1 MCHSGLSQ
9 QRERRLDYAQ
19 GCPDLAAIG
28 SLASGTAIESS
39 KQLVGTIEEMETHDN
54 DPIDDAKT
62 DPWDKLGEQ
71 FASLREKLKDTYRQQ
86 PGADGPTDDEVRDA
100 FHTLGRAWDRLTDAV
115 GTAVRDEGVRQ
126 QAKQAATG
134 FFEAVGTAFSQLG
147 SELRRSRSDE
157 EDTSDPG
164 MPPAS

>member
-1 MCHSGLSQ
+1 LTSWPTV
-9 QRERRLDYAQ
+9 ER
-19 GCPDLAAIG
+19 
-28 SLASGTAIESS
+28 S
-39 KQLVGTIEEMETHDN
+39 KQLIGTIKEMETHDN
-54 DPIDDAKT
+54 DPIDDDKT

-71 FASLREKLKDTYRQQ
+71 FASLRDKLKDTYRHQ
-86 PGADGPTDDEVRDA
+86 PGEEGPSDDEVRDA

-134 FFEAVGTAFSQLG
+134 FFEAVGAAFSQLG
-147 SELRRSRSDE
+147 SELRRTRTDE
-157 EDTSDPG
+157 SSDPG

>member
-1 MCHSGLSQ
+1 
-9 QRERRLDYAQ
+9 
-19 GCPDLAAIG
+19 
-28 SLASGTAIESS
+28 
-39 KQLVGTIEEMETHDN
+39 METHDN
-54 DPIDDAKT
+54 DPIDEAKT

-71 FASLREKLKDTYRQQ
+71 FAALRDKLKDTYRLQ
-86 PGADGPTDDEVRDA
+86 PGAGGPSDEEVRDA

-134 FFEAVGTAFSQLG
+134 FFEAVGAAFSQLG
-147 SELRRSRSDE
+147 NELRRTRSEPE
-157 EDTSDPG
+157 EPSDPG

>member
-1 MCHSGLSQ
+1 MAC
-9 QRERRLDYAQ
+9 
-19 GCPDLAAIG
+19 
-28 SLASGTAIESS
+28 GTAVESS
-39 KQLVGTIEEMETHDN
+39 KQLIGTIEEMEKHDN
-54 DPIDDAKT
+54 DPIDGEKT

-71 FASLREKLKDTYRQQ
+71 FASLREKLADTYRQQ
-86 PGADGPTDDEVRDA
+86 PGEAGPSDDEVRDA

-134 FFEAVGTAFSQLG
+134 FFEAVGAAFSQLG
-147 SELRRSRSDE
+147 SELRRTRTDE
-157 EDTSDPG
+157 SSDPG

>member
-1 MCHSGLSQ
+1 
-9 QRERRLDYAQ
+9 
-19 GCPDLAAIG
+19 
-28 SLASGTAIESS
+28 
-39 KQLVGTIEEMETHDN
+39 METHDN
-54 DPIDDAKT
+54 DPIDGDKT

-71 FASLREKLKDTYRQQ
+71 FASLREKLKDTYHQQ
-86 PGADGPTDDEVRDA
+86 PGEDGPSDDEVRDA

-134 FFEAVGTAFSQLG
+134 FFEAVGAAFSQLG
-147 SELRRSRSDE
+147 SELRRPHTDE
-157 EDTSDPG
+157 SSDPG